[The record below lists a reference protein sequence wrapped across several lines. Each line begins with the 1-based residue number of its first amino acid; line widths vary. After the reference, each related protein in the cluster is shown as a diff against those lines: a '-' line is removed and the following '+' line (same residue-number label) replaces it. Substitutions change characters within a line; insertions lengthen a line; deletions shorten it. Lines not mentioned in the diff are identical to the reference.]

1 MTRVTAYRV
10 PLIATL
16 LIASLIAPLA
26 AAPDEELLGKSRG
39 YPVGTPGNWFY
50 DETVRVGSF
59 SHMDSFLPHR
69 VLLKSESP
77 KPLTRAAK
85 EPDYSYTFDY
95 ATRGIDDFLA
105 RRRITG
111 LMVVQDGVVQLE
123 RYQYERTP
131 RHRLLSNSMAKSIT
145 AIAVGFALAEGKIKS
160 LDDTAA
166 TYVPEL
172 AGSAYGETPIRALLR
187 MASGVTFTE
196 RYDGND
202 DIHKFATLS
211 IRDGT
216 IAAIRAFNQR
226 DNPPNARFQYASIET
241 MVLSYVLKGA
251 TRQSLSSYVN
261 ERLWQ
266 PMGAESDASWII
278 DRAGVELAHGFFN
291 ATLRDWGRLAMLLA
305 NDGELDGKQ
314 IIPRDFLIEATDADQ
329 HPMAFRPRQATRYY
343 GYGYKFWLYPS
354 APRRFSLLGVFGQ
367 SIFVD
372 PGTRLALI
380 ITAAQKDA
388 TGRTDGFPAE
398 RDALWRGILSH
409 HGAKW

>member
-1 MTRVTAYRV
+1 MAWTAAHRT
-10 PLIATL
+10 PLLATL
-16 LIASLIAPLA
+16 LLATLIGPAT

-39 YPVGTPGNWFY
+39 YPIGTPSTWFY

-69 VLLKSESP
+69 VLPKSDSP
-77 KPLTRAAK
+77 RPLRRAAK
-85 EPDYSYTFDY
+85 EPDYTYIFEQS
-95 ATRGIDDFLA
+95 TRGIDDFLS

-131 RHRLLSNSMAKSIT
+131 QHRLLSNSMAKSIT
-145 AIAVGFALAEGKIKS
+145 AIAVGFALAEGKIRS

-166 TYVPEL
+166 TYVPAL

-196 RYDGND
+196 RYDGMD

-211 IRDGT
+211 IREGS
-216 IAAIRAFNQR
+216 IAAMRAFNQR
-226 DNPPNARFQYASIET
+226 DNPPNTKFQYASSET

-251 TRQSLSSYVN
+251 TGQSLASYIT
-261 ERLWQ
+261 ERLWR

-278 DRAGVELAHGFFN
+278 DRDGIELAHGFFN

-314 IIPRDFLIEATDADQ
+314 IIPRDFLIEATDADR

-380 ITAAQKDA
+380 ITAVQKDA
-388 TGRTDGFPAE
+388 TGRYDGFPVE
-398 RDALWRGILSH
+398 RDALWRGILGR

>member
-1 MTRVTAYRV
+1 MVRAMAYRV
-10 PLIATL
+10 TLGAALLLVCLI
-16 LIASLIAPLA
+16 SPLA

-39 YPVGTPGNWFY
+39 YPVGTPSTWFN

-69 VLLKSESP
+69 VLPKSDAP
-77 KPLTRAAK
+77 RPLSRAAK
-85 EPDYSYTFDY
+85 EPDYSYSFDY
-95 ATRGIDDFLA
+95 ATRGIDDFMA

-111 LMVVQDGVVQLE
+111 LMVVQDGVVQVE
-123 RYQYERTP
+123 RYQYDRTP

-187 MASGVTFTE
+187 MASGVAFSE
-196 RYDGND
+196 RYDGKD
-202 DIHKFATLS
+202 DIRKFMTLS
-211 IRDGT
+211 MRDGS
-216 IAAIRAFNQR
+216 IAAMRAFNQR
-226 DNPPNARFQYASIET
+226 DNPPNTKFQYAASET

-251 TRQSLSSYVN
+251 TRQSLSSYVT
-261 ERLWQ
+261 ERLWR

-278 DRAGVELAHGFFN
+278 NRDGVELALGYFN
-291 ATLRDWGRLAMLLA
+291 ATLRDWGRLAMLLT
-305 NDGELDGKQ
+305 NDGMLDGKQ
-314 IIPRDFLIEATDADQ
+314 IIPRDFLIEATDADR
-329 HPMAFRPRQATRYY
+329 HPTAFRPRQATRYF
-343 GYGYKFWLYPS
+343 GYGYKFWIYPS
-354 APRRFSLLGVFGQ
+354 APRRFSLLGVYGQ

-372 PGTRLALI
+372 PGTRLALV

-388 TGRTDGFPAE
+388 VSASDGFGAE
-398 RDALWRGILSH
+398 RDALWRGILGR

>member
-1 MTRVTAYRV
+1 MTSVTAYRA

-16 LIASLIAPLA
+16 LITSLIAPLA

-69 VLLKSESP
+69 VLLKSDSP
-77 KPLTRAAK
+77 RPLRRAAK

-95 ATRGIDDFLA
+95 ATRSIDDFLA

-131 RHRLLSNSMAKSIT
+131 QHRLLSNSMAKSIT
-145 AIAVGFALAEGKIKS
+145 AIAIGFALAEGKIKS

-187 MASGVTFTE
+187 MASGVTFSE

-211 IRDGT
+211 VRDGT
-216 IAAIRAFNQR
+216 LAAIRAFNQR

-241 MVLSYVLKGA
+241 VVLSYVLKGA
-251 TRQSLSSYVN
+251 TRQSLSSYIG
-261 ERLWQ
+261 ERLWR

-380 ITAAQKDA
+380 ITAAQKEA
-388 TGRTDGFPAE
+388 TGRTDGFPVE
-398 RDALWRGILSH
+398 RDALWRGILSR